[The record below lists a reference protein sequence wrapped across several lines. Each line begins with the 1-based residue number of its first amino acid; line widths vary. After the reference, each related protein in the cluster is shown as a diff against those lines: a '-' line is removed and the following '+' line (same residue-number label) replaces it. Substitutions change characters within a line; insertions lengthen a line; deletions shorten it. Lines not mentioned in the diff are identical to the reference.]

1 MVKHIRV
8 KQMWKYVHVNVDLS
22 PDEQSHL
29 ASCPTCLKLF
39 RICVVAEDPDNVD
52 LDDSAEQQS
61 A

>member
-1 MVKHIRV
+1 
-8 KQMWKYVHVNVDLS
+8 MWQYVHADADLS

-52 LDDSAEQQS
+52 LDDTGEQQS